1 LPFRVLHVLDHSV
14 PVMDGYS
21 HRSHSLI
28 GAQRDMGFLPSVV
41 TGPLHNLDDPKACEA
56 DIDGVRY
63 YRTPEDAG
71 FYWNAV
77 RRRRP
82 LLREWS
88 VVRLLERRILFLL
101 THGEFDLVHAHSP
114 ALCGLAAARAAEAL
128 SLPFVYEIRSFW
140 EDGVDQST
148 SSLRYQFTRG
158 LETRVVKR
166 AHAVVGIATP
176 ILRDIAARGI
186 PESQLFLVPNG
197 VDSARFIP
205 RARDNDLAAQLGV
218 TDVPTL
224 GFIGTFFPWEGVPW
238 LVEAA
243 SALHRKGLHF
253 RLLIVGDGAD
263 AAAVRAAIQQQ
274 GAAGFVTYVGRVS
287 HEEVER
293 YYSLMDVL
301 VYPRRRLRITE
312 AVTPLKPLEAMA
324 LGKAILGS
332 NVGGIRELID
342 PENTGILFEPGDI
355 EDFCRQ
361 AERLLSDPDLRQRL
375 GQQARTKV
383 REEKDWKMV
392 ARLYEPAYAA
402 AREGA
407 KRSGPPR

>member
-1 LPFRVLHVLDHSV
+1 MPFRVLHVLDHSV

-28 GAQRDMGFLPSVV
+28 SAQRDMGFLPSVV
-41 TGPLHNLDDPKACEA
+41 TGPLHNLDNPQACEA
-56 DIDGVRY
+56 DIDGVHY
-63 YRTPEDAG
+63 YRTPEDAD

-82 LLREWS
+82 LFREWS
-88 VVRLLERRILFLL
+88 VVRLLERRILSLL
-101 THGEFDLVHAHSP
+101 TDGAFDLVHAHSP
-114 ALCGLAAARAAEAL
+114 ALCGLAAARAAKAL

-148 SSLRYQFTRG
+148 SSLRYQLTRG

-205 RARDNDLAAQLGV
+205 RARDNDLAAQFGA

-243 SALHRKGLHF
+243 SALNRKGLHF

-263 AAAVRAAIQQQ
+263 TGAIRAAIQQQ
-274 GAAGFVTYVGRVS
+274 GAADFVTYVGRVS

-361 AERLLSDPDLRQRL
+361 AERLLSDPDLRRKL

-402 AREGA
+402 ARESA
-407 KRSGPPR
+407 KKSGSPR